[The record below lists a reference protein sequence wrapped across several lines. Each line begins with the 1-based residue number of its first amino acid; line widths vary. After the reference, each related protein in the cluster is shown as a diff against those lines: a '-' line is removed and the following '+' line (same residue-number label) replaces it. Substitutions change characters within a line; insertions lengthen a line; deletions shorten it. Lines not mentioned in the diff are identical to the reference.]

1 MNATAVNNDVQ
12 SLLKPLPKA
21 FNKKKF
27 ALSYGV
33 VNNQVLSEIQNLA
46 KKQCLGKNPWPEI
59 NNINSWM
66 ITDRKSVV

>member
-33 VNNQVLSEIQNLA
+33 VNNQVLSEIPKSGQ
-46 KKQCLGKNPWPEI
+46 KN
-59 NNINSWM
+59 N
-66 ITDRKSVV
+66 V